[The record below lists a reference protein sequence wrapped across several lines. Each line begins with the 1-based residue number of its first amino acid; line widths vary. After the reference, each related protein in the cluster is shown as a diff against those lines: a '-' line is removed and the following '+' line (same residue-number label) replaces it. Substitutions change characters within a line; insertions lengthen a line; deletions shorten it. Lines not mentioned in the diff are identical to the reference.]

1 MHTNLEKHATSLD
14 LESRVDSCIQIIKKD
29 HETLFSNI
37 GLQDVIKYLEQQ
49 KIKYNTE
56 NTLSHFLDVLI
67 ALHKLMLLAAYF
79 GYEDW
84 NYIYLGSAKSD
95 LITLAKLEELIL
107 KIQLKIEKKEYY
119 WFEILENIEI
129 IRDELLKSI
138 KLQNCA
144 NQLVLLFRNNEIDSL
159 VDVLTIIFAKIFG
172 EDKIRSD
179 LICNIKYLINEFHK
193 ENKLDLIFKQSA
205 DNILKYF
212 FLILIGFK
220 PDDISTI
227 NINTEENKLLKLIET
242 GIISENGELFK
253 FFIFLNVISFKRKDR
268 GLPDINEPQRYSLSE
283 M

>member
-1 MHTNLEKHATSLD
+1 MPTNLEKHATSLD
-14 LESRVDSCIQIIKKD
+14 LESRVDRYIQIIKKD
-29 HETLFSNI
+29 HETLFSNQ

-49 KIKYNTE
+49 KIKYKTD
-56 NTLSHFLDVLI
+56 NTLSLFPDVLI

-107 KIQLKIEKKEYY
+107 KIQLKIEKKGYY

-129 IRDELLKSI
+129 IRDELSKSI
-138 KLQNCA
+138 ELQSCA
-144 NQLVLLFRNNEIDSL
+144 NQLVLLFRANDIDSL
-159 VDVLTIIFAKIFG
+159 VDVLTKIFAKIFG
-172 EDKIRSD
+172 EDKIRYD
-179 LICNIKYLINEFHK
+179 MICNIKYLINEFQK
-193 ENKLDLIFKQSA
+193 ENELELIFKQSA

-220 PDDISTI
+220 PNDISTI